1 MLLFLLALVLI
12 MAGLPVYPPFQGKEG
27 PNLAS
32 EWEDWIE
39 GMDSLLAAMGISD
52 NKEKFVKLYHY
63 LNSTRKVLK
72 KLDENGIEKKDYE
85 KAKTAL
91 SDYFSPKRNSI
102 YLLNQLYHMKQN
114 QGESMDSFHMRVKD
128 KVESI
133 KLQDKSAAEIVE
145 LLTLA
150 QLVNCTNDVVLRTK
164 ALRDPKLKLRTF
176 IDNARAHEMANRQA
190 SEISVTGTS
199 DTLEVKK
206 VKKTTRFQ
214 KRQLKYNPSENVRY
228 GKPEKSTCGY
238 CGGAPH
244 PRNKCRAR
252 NAICH
257 KCKLKGHFA
266 FVCRR
271 KSVQEVTNCECD
283 PSEEYSDELFL
294 GTVEC
299 NQEGVPRKLAVVNVN
314 GTKVSLRIDTGAEAT
329 LIDTKFYESTFP
341 EQSLIPTNIMFRGA
355 EHRQFTARGYFK
367 ATLSYQNQACT
378 ENIYVVDNASRLLS
392 CQASTTLGLVKFACS
407 VYEEEYPSLFNG
419 LGKMIHPYEIK
430 LKDNA
435 EPYAVHTPRR
445 IPHPILPKLEAELKR
460 LQDLDVISP
469 VNSPTE
475 WCAPIVV
482 VPKPNGKDIRL
493 CVDLTKLNKAVLRP
507 RYILPSVDY
516 VLGQIGNA
524 KVFSKLDANS
534 GFHQVLLTEESKLL
548 TTFITPFGR
557 FAYNRLPFGITSAPE
572 FYQKQV
578 SQIIAG
584 LPGTVCLIDDIVV
597 TGKDKQ
603 EHDQNLRAVLDRL
616 SVAGVTLN
624 REKCLFE
631 QNSISFLGHV
641 ISADGIS
648 ADPKKVQAIQQM
660 DPPCDVSELR
670 HFLGM
675 VNQLGKFTKDLAS
688 VTKPLRDLLSS
699 KSEWL
704 WSDAQEEAF
713 SKLKTMLSTT
723 PVLILYD
730 PTRKTKVVADSSS
743 YGLGPH
749 ATSRGKSMV
758 SCRICIKILV

>member
-1 MLLFLLALVLI
+1 
-12 MAGLPVYPPFQGKEG
+12 
-27 PNLAS
+27 
-32 EWEDWIE
+32 
-39 GMDSLLAAMGISD
+39 
-52 NKEKFVKLYHY
+52 
-63 LNSTRKVLK
+63 
-72 KLDENGIEKKDYE
+72 
-85 KAKTAL
+85 
-91 SDYFSPKRNSI
+91 
-102 YLLNQLYHMKQN
+102 
-114 QGESMDSFHMRVKD
+114 
-128 KVESI
+128 
-133 KLQDKSAAEIVE
+133 
-145 LLTLA
+145 
-150 QLVNCTNDVVLRTK
+150 
-164 ALRDPKLKLRTF
+164 
-176 IDNARAHEMANRQA
+176 
-190 SEISVTGTS
+190 
-199 DTLEVKK
+199 
-206 VKKTTRFQ
+206 
-214 KRQLKYNPSENVRY
+214 
-228 GKPEKSTCGY
+228 
-238 CGGAPH
+238 
-244 PRNKCRAR
+244 
-252 NAICH
+252 
-257 KCKLKGHFA
+257 
-266 FVCRR
+266 
-271 KSVQEVTNCECD
+271 
-283 PSEEYSDELFL
+283 
-294 GTVEC
+294 
-299 NQEGVPRKLAVVNVN
+299 
-314 GTKVSLRIDTGAEAT
+314 
-329 LIDTKFYESTFP
+329 
-341 EQSLIPTNIMFRGA
+341 
-355 EHRQFTARGYFK
+355 
-367 ATLSYQNQACT
+367 
-378 ENIYVVDNASRLLS
+378 
-392 CQASTTLGLVKFACS
+392 
-407 VYEEEYPSLFNG
+407 
-419 LGKMIHPYEIK
+419 MI
-430 LKDNA
+430 
-435 EPYAVHTPRR
+435 
-445 IPHPILPKLEAELKR
+445 
-460 LQDLDVISP
+460 
-469 VNSPTE
+469 SPTE

-641 ISADGIS
+641 ISGDGIS
-648 ADPKKVQAIQQM
+648 ADPKKVHAIQQM

-670 HFLGM
+670 RFLGM

-713 SKLKTMLSTT
+713 SNLKTMLSTT

-743 YGLGPH
+743 YGLGAVLMQQVEENASRSLSETEQRYAQIEKEALSLTWACERFRDYLIGTKFLIETDHKPLVPLLGEKQLDQLPARIQRFRMRLMWYDFEIRH
-749 ATSRGKSMV
+749 VPGRDLYTADTLSRAPTQIPSKEDIVLQSEATLFVNYVSHTLPASDQRLDQIRSHQWEDETCGKS
-758 SCRICIKILV
+758 